1 VVENMRAGVER
12 SGVVVNAYLPEHAP
26 HNLVLAT
33 LVTLAAAEQP
43 GPSPQP
49 GKPRALSLE
58 ARLAR
63 PISLVFA
70 RDTLETAV
78 QMLAEEVGVPMEI
91 LGSDLQQEGITK
103 NQSFALDE
111 RDKPAES
118 ILRTILAR
126 SNSAGKLVYIFS
138 TRQARETILITTRAA
153 AARRGERLPA
163 VFSDSPIP
171 PASESP

>member
-1 VVENMRAGVER
+1 M
-12 SGVVVNAYLPEHAP
+12 
-26 HNLVLAT
+26 
-33 LVTLAAAEQP
+33 
-43 GPSPQP
+43 
-49 GKPRALSLE
+49 SLE

-70 RDTLETAV
+70 RDTLEAAV
-78 QMLAEEVGVPMEI
+78 QMLAEEVGVPIEI

-103 NQSFALDE
+103 NQSFALEE
-111 RDKPAES
+111 RDQPAGS

-138 TRQARETILITTRAA
+138 TREARETILITTRAA
-153 AARRGERLPA
+153 VARRGERLPA